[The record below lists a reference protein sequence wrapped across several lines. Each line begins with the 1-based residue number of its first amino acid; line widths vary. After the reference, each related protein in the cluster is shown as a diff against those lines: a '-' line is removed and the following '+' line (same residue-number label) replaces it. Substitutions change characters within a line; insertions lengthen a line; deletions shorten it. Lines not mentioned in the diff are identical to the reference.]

1 MLAGMQQDITDGAAV
16 VSRVRDEVRVALDD
30 FHAYWYLGRRFQY
43 SPFLQYVQA
52 PFQSATL
59 NFNSMGFR
67 GPEFVPG
74 RTAGVRLAFFG
85 ASAVLGV
92 PNATDEQTI
101 PELCRAE
108 LARHGRQVDVLNFAV
123 MCSMI
128 RNQHDAL
135 LKALLEFDP
144 DVLVVYTGYNDI
156 LRAYHGDV
164 WKGYEDVETILQRGF
179 EWNAHR
185 SAPSYHLRNAW
196 AAIERKVEF
205 TARPRSSDAFERLLQ
220 KRREFTIR
228 RSGLQSAYGEGRRL
242 FDVFV
247 AQVCALAE
255 RHGKPL
261 VFCHQPALSATA
273 KAKSAY
279 EQAYEQH
286 MDLTFGPDPVSAEP
300 QRLAFGQNYA
310 AQRVQSHDLAA
321 RLGAHVYDPE
331 PAIAAFGPETDIF
344 YDYAHLTV
352 AGNHLVATGLSSL
365 LIEKELLPSAG
376 SVATS
381 GQTSPPTLGFC

>member
-1 MLAGMQQDITDGAAV
+1 MRAGVQQDITDDGKII
-16 VSRVRDEVRVALDD
+16 SRVRDEVRVPLDD
-30 FHAYWYLGRRFQY
+30 FHAYWYLGKRFQY
-43 SPFLQYVQA
+43 CPFLQYVHA
-52 PFQSATL
+52 PFRSATL

-74 RTAGVRLAFFG
+74 RTAAVRLAFFG
-85 ASAVLGV
+85 ASAMLGV

-101 PELCRAE
+101 PALCRAE
-108 LARHGRQVDVLNFAV
+108 LARRGLQVEALNFAV

-144 DVLVVYTGYNDI
+144 DVLVVYTGYNDV
-156 LRAYHGDV
+156 LRAYHGNV
-164 WKGYEDVETILQRGF
+164 WKGYEDVETILQQGF

-185 SAPSYHLRNAW
+185 AAPSYHLRNAW
-196 AAIERKVEF
+196 AAVERKVEF
-205 TARPRSSDAFERLLQ
+205 TAQPRGSDAFERLLQ

-228 RSGLQSAYGEGRRL
+228 RSGLESAYGEGRRL
-242 FDVFV
+242 FDVLV
-247 AQVCALAE
+247 AQICALAE

-273 KAKSAY
+273 KPKSPY
-279 EQAYEQH
+279 ERAYEQH

-300 QRLAFGQNYA
+300 QRRAFSENYA
-310 AQRVQSHDLAA
+310 VQRVASHDLAA

-331 PAIAAFGPETDIF
+331 PAIAALGAGTDIF

-352 AGNHLVATGLSSL
+352 TGNRLVATGLSSL
-365 LIEKELLPSAG
+365 LTEKELLPAVG

-381 GQTSPPTLGFC
+381 G

>member
-1 MLAGMQQDITDGAAV
+1 MLAGVQRDITDGGEI
-16 VSRVRDEVRVALDD
+16 VSRVRDETRAALDD
-30 FHAYWYLGRRFQY
+30 FHAYWYLGKRFQY

-52 PFQSATL
+52 PFQSSTL
-59 NFNSMGFR
+59 NFNSTGFR

-74 RTAGVRLAFFG
+74 RTAAVRLAFFG

-92 PNATDEQTI
+92 PNAADDQTI

-108 LARHGRQVDVLNFAV
+108 LARRGLQVEVLNFAV

-128 RNQHDAL
+128 RNQHDAI

-144 DVLVVYTGYNDI
+144 DVLVLYTGYNDV
-156 LRAYHGDV
+156 LRAYHGNI
-164 WKGYEDVETILQRGF
+164 WKGYEDVEVILQRGF

-185 SAPSYHLRNAW
+185 ADPSYHLRNAW
-196 AAIERKVEF
+196 AAVERKIEF
-205 TARPRSSDAFERLLQ
+205 GARPRNSDAFEKLLQ
-220 KRREFTIR
+220 KRREFVMR
-228 RSGLQSAYGEGRRL
+228 RSGLQSDYGEGRRL

-247 AQVCALAE
+247 AQVSALAD
-255 RHGKPL
+255 RHGKSL

-273 KAKSAY
+273 KHKSPYERAY
-279 EQAYEQH
+279 EQQ

-300 QRLAFGQNYA
+300 QRRAFGENYV
-310 AQRVQSHDLAA
+310 AQRSASHDLAA

-331 PAIAAFGPETDIF
+331 PAIAALGPDTDIF

-352 AGNHLVATGLSSL
+352 SGNRLVAAGLSSL
-365 LIEKELLPSAG
+365 LIDKGLLPAVAAG
-376 SVATS
+376 SVAAC
-381 GQTSPPTLGFC
+381 G

>member
-1 MLAGMQQDITDGAAV
+1 MPAGVQQDITDGQQV
-16 VSRVRDEVRVALDD
+16 VSRARDGVRTALDD
-30 FHAYWYLGRRFQY
+30 FHAYWYLGERFQY
-43 SPFLQYVQA
+43 CPFLQYVHA
-52 PFQSATL
+52 PFRSATL
-59 NFNSMGFR
+59 NFNTLGFR
-67 GPEFVPG
+67 GPEFPPT
-74 RTAGVRLAFFG
+74 RTAAARLAFFG

-92 PNATDEQTI
+92 PNATDQQTI

-108 LARHGRQVDVLNFAV
+108 LARHGLQVEVLNFAV

-144 DVLVVYTGYNDI
+144 DVLILYTGYNDV
-156 LRAYHGDV
+156 LRAYHGNI

-185 SAPSYHLRNAW
+185 AAPSYHLRNAW
-196 AAIERKVEF
+196 AAVERKVEF

-220 KRREFTIR
+220 NRREFTIR
-228 RSGLQSAYGEGRRL
+228 RSGLQSAYAEGRRL
-242 FDVFV
+242 FGVLA

-261 VFCHQPALSATA
+261 VFSHQPALSATA
-273 KAKSAY
+273 KPKSPY
-279 EQAYEQH
+279 EQSYERS
-286 MDLTFGPDPVSAEP
+286 MDLTFGPDPASAEP
-300 QRLAFGQNYA
+300 QRQAFGENYA
-310 AQRVQSHDLAA
+310 VQRAESHKLAA

-331 PAIAAFGPETDIF
+331 PALAAHGPETDIF

-352 AGNHLVATGLSSL
+352 TGNRLVANGLATL
-365 LIEKELLPSAG
+365 LIEKELLPSVG
-376 SVATS
+376 SVTTS
-381 GQTSPPTLGFC
+381 G